1 MGEMQAFP
9 WAIVLAAG
17 ASRRFGGDKL
27 AVDAGGAPL
36 ISRVL
41 AALEES
47 RRRGDIGGVVVVT
60 REGDHG
66 LAALAG
72 EGVEVLP
79 LPLEAPAGL
88 SASLNA
94 GIASLDARRRPA
106 PPAAALLCL
115 ADQPGLRPDVVSALV
130 AAWREGVALVLRP
143 RYAEAPG
150 VPGHPVLIDRT
161 LWPLAAEATGDAG
174 LGPVLARRP
183 GQVRMIDVPGRN
195 PDIDTPADLAAFLRA
210 VG

>member
-1 MGEMQAFP
+1 
-9 WAIVLAAG
+9 VLAAG
-17 ASRRFGGDKL
+17 DSRRFGADKL
-27 AVDAGGAPL
+27 TVDAGGAPL
-36 ISRVL
+36 IGRVL

-60 REGDHG
+60 RAGDHG
-66 LAALAG
+66 LAPLAG
-72 EGVEVLP
+72 DGAEVQQLP
-79 LPLEAPAGL
+79 PGAPAEL
-88 SASLNA
+88 AASLRA
-94 GIASLDARRRPA
+94 GLASLEVRRRPA
-106 PPAAALLCL
+106 APAAALLCL

-130 AAWREGVALVLRP
+130 AAWRQGGAPVVRP
-143 RYAEAPG
+143 RYAEAPD

-183 GQVRMIDVPGRN
+183 GLVRTIDVPGRN
-195 PDIDTPADLAAFLRA
+195 PDIDTPADLAEFLRE